1 MAQLERERKNIVNK
15 CLVIVL
21 CILVLFSFSGC
32 NNINGTNLKYTK
44 IEYAEKFTDLA
55 EESTCPT
62 DIKEDI
68 DDYYKLMIDAYN
80 KSDKE
85 DTSTL
90 KISEELDAA
99 FSQIKN
105 YFDYYTETRKHSGM
119 IEFLFP
125 CVYTNNQVIL
135 IEAEAFLH
143 SVGGKAPKAPEM
155 FIELKESIEQA
166 YESYKTGDM
175 SNYDL
180 SYFY

>member
-1 MAQLERERKNIVNK
+1 MKK
-15 CLVIVL
+15 CFVILL
-21 CILVLFSFSGC
+21 CILILFSFSSC
-32 NNINGTNLKYTK
+32 DNINGTNLKYTK
-44 IEYAEKFTDLA
+44 IEYAEKFTDLT
-55 EESTCPT
+55 EESTCPPN
-62 DIKEDI
+62 IKEDI
-68 DDYYKLMIDAYN
+68 DDYYKSVIDAYN

-90 KISEELDAA
+90 KLSEELDAA
-99 FSQIKN
+99 FSQIDN
-105 YFDYYTETRKHSGM
+105 YFDYYTETRKHPGM

-135 IEAEAFLH
+135 IESEAFLH

-166 YESYKTGDM
+166 YESYRTGDM

-180 SYFY
+180 SYFIN